1 MMYNFSYFMGVG
13 ILPTEVRDFVRI
25 WKFKF
30 EAVLMY
36 NRKKHFH
43 FVTKFID
50 FYFQR
55 VTVKFRVKM
64 LILRHIH

>member
-1 MMYNFSYFMGVG
+1 MGVG
-13 ILPTEVRDFVRI
+13 ILPTEVRDFVSI

-30 EAVLMY
+30 ETVLMY
-36 NRKKHFH
+36 ITKKYFH

-50 FYFQR
+50 VYFQR

-64 LILRHIH
+64 LILRSIH